1 MHVFHLTRLLNTR
14 CSALHMPRRFLFV
27 PAPLYVPAPR
37 EEERRR
43 RRPGARRPRFSR
55 IAQTGADWKLLARP
69 GHAGAIVPG
78 RWRHTTSERPGP
90 AGRAQAIPPPAE
102 PGRFPPGRALTAG
115 PGPGSS
121 PPARPRRCPGA
132 KGGLSPPTPPRFF
145 CGVLWFL
152 FCAGV
157 GICSEINK

>member
-1 MHVFHLTRLLNTR
+1 MR

-55 IAQTGADWKLLARP
+55 ITQTGAAWKLLARP

-90 AGRAQAIPPPAE
+90 AGRAQAIPPRPSS
-102 PGRFPPGRALTAG
+102 GDSPPGRALTAG
-115 PGPGSS
+115 PGPGAS

-132 KGGLSPPTPPRFF
+132 KRGLSPPTPPSLWRGFV
-145 CGVLWFL
+145 VLVL
-152 FCAGV
+152 CR
-157 GICSEINK
+157 SRDLL

>member
-55 IAQTGADWKLLARP
+55 ITQTGAAWKLLARP

-90 AGRAQAIPPPAE
+90 AGRAQAIPPRPNPVAS
-102 PGRFPPGRALTAG
+102 PWAGPSPPGRAQALLPR
-115 PGPGSS
+115 PGPGAAPGRSAAS
-121 PPARPRRCPGA
+121 RRQPPLAFFVG
-132 KGGLSPPTPPRFF
+132 F
-145 CGVLWFL
+145 CGS
-152 FCAGV
+152 
-157 GICSEINK
+157 CSVQESGFALK